1 MIKIHHLN
9 HSRSTRVIWLMEE
22 LNEPYEIVQHIRDP
36 NTFRSPQTLERVH
49 PLGKAP
55 VIEDGPLILAESGA
69 IIEYLISTYGRGS
82 SRRRRAGLPGR
93 GISNC
98 CTSRRVQ
105 PCFLCLSTFSACSP
119 ADSPM
124 V

>member
-22 LNEPYEIVQHIRDP
+22 LNEPYEIVQHMRDP

-55 VIEDGPLILAESGA
+55 VIEDGPLMLAESGA
-69 IIEYLISTYGRGS
+69 I
-82 SRRRRAGLPGR
+82 
-93 GISNC
+93 SNY
-98 CTSRRVQ
+98 CTSRRDQ
-105 PCFLCLSTFSACSP
+105 PCFLCLSIFSACSP

>member
-22 LNEPYEIVQHIRDP
+22 LNEPYEMVQHMRDP

-55 VIEDGPLILAESGA
+55 VIEDGPLMLAESGA
-69 IIEYLISTYGRGS
+69 CLLY
-82 SRRRRAGLPGR
+82 
-93 GISNC
+93 
-98 CTSRRVQ
+98 TSD
-105 PCFLCLSTFSACSP
+105 A
-119 ADSPM
+119 ADE
-124 V
+124 